1 MKRLFK
7 LAAVGFAVRWLSDAD
22 HRAGLMARVRG
33 LSGRMPAGATDAL
46 HGATDRARDVA
57 QRAATSASGATET
70 ARTVADRAT
79 SVASDAAD
87 TARAAADRA
96 TETASEALGRDTDA
110 SGEDAANLAGNPD
123 DARLTAK
130 VESELYRDDD
140 VPKGAINI
148 NVEFGKVVLR
158 GEVESRELIDD
169 LVIRT
174 RAIEGVNDVESL
186 LHVPGEPAPMHE

>member
-1 MKRLFK
+1 MKKLFK
-7 LAAVGFAVRWLSDAD
+7 LAAAGFAVRWLADAG
-22 HRAGLMARVRG
+22 HRADLVARVRG
-33 LSGRMPAGATDAL
+33 LAGRLPAGASDAL
-46 HGATDRARDVA
+46 QQATDRTRDVA
-57 QRAATSASGATET
+57 QRAAGA
-70 ARTVADRAT
+70 AGG
-79 SVASDAAD
+79 AAD
-87 TARAAADRA
+87 TARDTADRA
-96 TETASEALGRDTDA
+96 MATASEAIGRDRDAAAA
-110 SGEDAANLAGNPD
+110 SGDDPATYAGAPD

-158 GEVESRELIDD
+158 GEVETPELIDE
-169 LVIRT
+169 LVVRT

>member
-7 LAAVGFAVRWLSDAD
+7 LAAIGFAVRWLAD
-22 HRAGLMARVRG
+22 SEHRADLLARVRG
-33 LSGRMPAGATDAL
+33 LAGRMPAGATDAMQ
-46 HGATDRARDVA
+46 GATDRARDVA
-57 QRAATSASGATET
+57 QRAATTASG
-70 ARTVADRAT
+70 
-79 SVASDAAD
+79 AAD

-96 TETASEALGRDTDA
+96 TETASEAIGRDTDAA
-110 SGEDAANLAGNPD
+110 SGEDAATYAGNPD

-158 GEVESRELIDD
+158 GEVESPELIEE
-169 LVIRT
+169 LVVRT
-174 RAIEGVNDVESL
+174 RAIEGVSDVESL

>member
-7 LAAVGFAVRWLSDAD
+7 LTAMGFAVRWLADAD
-22 HRAGLMARVRG
+22 HRAALMTRVRG
-33 LSGRMPAGATDAL
+33 LAGRMPAGATDAMQ
-46 HGATDRARDVA
+46 GATDRARDVA
-57 QRAATSASGATET
+57 QRAATTASG
-70 ARTVADRAT
+70 
-79 SVASDAAD
+79 AAD
-87 TARAAADRA
+87 TARDAADRVTA
-96 TETASEALGRDTDA
+96 TASEAIGRDTDA
-110 SGEDAANLAGNPD
+110 SEEASADDPATYAGNPD

-158 GEVESRELIDD
+158 GEVETSELIED

>member
-1 MKRLFK
+1 
-7 LAAVGFAVRWLSDAD
+7 
-22 HRAGLMARVRG
+22 
-33 LSGRMPAGATDAL
+33 MPAGTMQ
-46 HGATDRARDVA
+46 GATDRARDVA
-57 QRAATSASGATET
+57 QRAATT
-70 ARTVADRAT
+70 AGG
-79 SVASDAAD
+79 AAD

-96 TETASEALGRDTDA
+96 TATASEAIGRDTDA
-110 SGEDAANLAGNPD
+110 ASTDDAATYAGNPD

-158 GEVESRELIDD
+158 GEVESNELIED

-174 RAIEGVNDVESL
+174 RAIEGVSDVESL

>member
-7 LAAVGFAVRWLSDAD
+7 LAAVGIAVRWLADAD
-22 HRAGLMARVRG
+22 RRADLIARVRG
-33 LSGRMPAGATDAL
+33 LAGRMPAGATDAVQ
-46 HGATDRARDVA
+46 GATDRARDVA
-57 QRAATSASGATET
+57 G
-70 ARTVADRAT
+70 
-79 SVASDAAD
+79 

-96 TETASEALGRDTDA
+96 AETASEAIGRDTDA
-110 SGEDAANLAGNPD
+110 AAGDDPATYAGAPD

-140 VPKGAINI
+140 VPKGAINV

-158 GEVESRELIDD
+158 GEVESPELIEE
-169 LVIRT
+169 LVVRT

>member
-22 HRAGLMARVRG
+22 HRAQLMDRVRG
-33 LSGRMPAGATDAL
+33 LSGRMPAGATDAIQ
-46 HGATDRARDVA
+46 GASDRARDVA
-57 QRAATSASGATET
+57 QRAATTATG
-70 ARTVADRAT
+70 
-79 SVASDAAD
+79 AAD
-87 TARAAADRA
+87 TARSAADRA
-96 TETASEALGRDTDA
+96 SETASEALGRDTDA
-110 SGEDAANLAGNPD
+110 TGEDPATYAGNPD

-174 RAIEGVNDVESL
+174 RAIEGVSDVESL

>member
-7 LAAVGFAVRWLSDAD
+7 LAAVGFAARWLADAD
-22 HRAGLMARVRG
+22 NRSNLLARVRG
-33 LSGRMPAGATDAL
+33 LAGRMPAGTMQ
-46 HGATDRARDVA
+46 GATDRARDVA
-57 QRAATSASGATET
+57 QRAATT
-70 ARTVADRAT
+70 AGG
-79 SVASDAAD
+79 AAD

-96 TETASEALGRDTDA
+96 TATASEAIGRDTDA
-110 SGEDAANLAGNPD
+110 ASTDDAATYAGNPD

-158 GEVESRELIDD
+158 GEVESNELIED

-174 RAIEGVNDVESL
+174 RAIEGVSDVESL